1 MCAGFLCGFQFR
13 FACNPGLTTVH
24 VLGSSDFVDSDFAKI
39 TSRCM
44 RAIWDGTSEE
54 ASGCLHHRHK
64 HVLLLGCRPALEAH
78 VPGVDFKNS
87 SEPAKYHSLPI
98 GRSDACFP
106 RLPQGGTEG
115 VRDGGRWWRQ
125 LHEIEWFRALL
136 LANSQPR
143 LHSQTGDTVVLVM
156 SDARSIAVADG
167 VTVPPLDP
175 EVLGVS
181 SVPGSVRCLCSAG
194 STGTPR
200 PDIDNAQFLQHTCD
214 GTLVREDCGCAD
226 IDVWSQLR
234 SAVHCSDHG
243 GYGGRASAAPENERS
258 LDIKT
263 DTHITTQH
271 LPLLRNCYRQAFP
284 FSEHVL

>member
-1 MCAGFLCGFQFR
+1 MFWAPVIMWTQILLRLHRVACGRSGMELLKRQVAAFTIVTNMFFCLDADPPCWPMCQVSISRTLPRPRSITRCQLEDLTLVFL
-13 FACNPGLTTVH
+13 ACL
-24 VLGSSDFVDSDFAKI
+24 
-39 TSRCM
+39 R
-44 RAIWDGTSEE
+44 EE
-54 ASGCLHHRHK
+54 LKASGM
-64 HVLLLGCRPALEAH
+64 VA
-78 VPGVDFKNS
+78 
-87 SEPAKYHSLPI
+87 
-98 GRSDACFP
+98 
-106 RLPQGGTEG
+106 
-115 VRDGGRWWRQ
+115 DGGDSFTK
-125 LHEIEWFRALL
+125 LNGFRALL

-167 VTVPPLDP
+167 VAVPPLDP

-194 STGTPR
+194 STGTPH

-243 GYGGRASAAPENERS
+243 GYGGPASAAPENERS

-271 LPLLRNCYRQAFP
+271 LPLLRTYYRQAFP
-284 FSEHVL
+284 LSEHVL